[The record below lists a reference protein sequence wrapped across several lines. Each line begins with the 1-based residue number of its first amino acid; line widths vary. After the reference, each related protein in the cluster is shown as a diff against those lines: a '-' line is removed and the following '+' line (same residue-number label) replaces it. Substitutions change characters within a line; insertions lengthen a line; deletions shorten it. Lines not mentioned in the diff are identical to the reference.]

1 MELLARGAVSHRVA
15 PNAPDSVTIICMS
28 RSLKKLVLAV
38 ALLVVPLQGVAA
50 TLSPLFCHD
59 EGQEHAMHSIGG
71 HDRGVHQGSLQGEG
85 GTGGSSAHHPCCNHS
100 VSAPPV
106 ATLSAGLPDFPVLAF
121 SPDPIRA
128 LFVPE
133 RPPRPPLA

>member
-1 MELLARGAVSHRVA
+1 
-15 PNAPDSVTIICMS
+15 MS

-71 HDRGVHQGSLQGEG
+71 LDRGVHQGSLQGEG
-85 GTGGSSAHHPCCNHS
+85 GTGGSSAHHPCCNHT
-100 VSAPPV
+100 VSGLPA
-106 ATLSAGLPDFPVLAF
+106 ATMSAVLPDFPVGKF
-121 SPDPIRA
+121 SPDPIHD

-133 RPPRPPLA
+133 RPQRPPLA